1 MCLTRSRARAS
12 SAARLQSPAV
22 RYALLKR
29 TSNLVGAKLE
39 NLINARYLN
48 GRNSDVIQADL
59 LYRLKVP
66 SPEPIWAVS
75 RS

>member
-1 MCLTRSRARAS
+1 
-12 SAARLQSPAV
+12 
-22 RYALLKR
+22 
-29 TSNLVGAKLE
+29 LVGAKLE